1 SQQDLIVGDRRT
13 AAVVGIGR
21 SVLDFLVQSDLFDGG
36 FPGTVASLLFA
47 EPRRLGDQ
55 TRAALP
61 GEIAPQPLVLDAK
74 PVLQLGQK
82 EQMNKGPGQPGRE
95 PRQSYAARFHDGE
108 ILADDGHVALV
119 EVPKRARRLSTADLS
134 RDQSSDIAALLD

>member
-1 SQQDLIVGDRRT
+1 MTARSTTTATNEFSRLDRARRSLGCRQRPFILIAQLEQSQQDLIVGDRRT
-13 AAVVGIGR
+13 AAVVRIGR

-36 FPGTVASLLFA
+36 FPGTVASRLFA

-61 GEIAPQPLVLDAK
+61 GEIAPHPLPLDAK

-82 EQMNKGPGQPGRE
+82 EQVNKGPG
-95 PRQSYAARFHDGE
+95 
-108 ILADDGHVALV
+108 
-119 EVPKRARRLSTADLS
+119 
-134 RDQSSDIAALLD
+134 